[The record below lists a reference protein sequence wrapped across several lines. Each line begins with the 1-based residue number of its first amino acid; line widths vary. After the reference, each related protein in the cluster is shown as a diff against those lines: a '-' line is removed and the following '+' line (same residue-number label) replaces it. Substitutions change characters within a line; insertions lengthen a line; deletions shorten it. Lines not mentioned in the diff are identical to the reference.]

1 MANFFTQTK
10 GRQHGSSKLH
20 WTDWMS
26 YAYLLAGLVVMF
38 GPVLWLVMSS
48 FKTESALSQFP
59 PSFLPYSQKEVVV
72 AGHEKPLPLFS
83 VKDAS
88 GQNRVLAQ
96 VRRIGLMATM
106 VDPAAPETELRVN
119 INERQPVNELKFAS
133 SNYTE
138 LFGKFAFGTYL
149 WNSVFITVVATILTL
164 LFNSMAAFALSK
176 YQFTGQ
182 KTVFV
187 LIIATLMIPPTIILV
202 PAFLVISELH
212 LLNNLWGVILPAV
225 ATPTGVFLLRQYM
238 LTIPDELLEAARMDN
253 ASEWRIYWKII
264 LPLAAPAMA
273 VLAIFSFMWRW
284 NDFLWPLI
292 VLSKSEHFTLQLALN
307 AFQGELNTQWHYL
320 LAMTVITLIPITLV
334 FAFLQKYITTG
345 IASAGVK

>member
-1 MANFFTQTK
+1 MANFLTRTR
-10 GRQHGSSKLH
+10 GRNRLH
-20 WTDWMS
+20 WTDWAS
-26 YAYLLAGLVVMF
+26 YAYLLLGLVVMF

-59 PSFLPYSQKEVVV
+59 PTFLPYSQKTAMV
-72 AGHEKPLPLFS
+72 AGHEQPLPLFR
-83 VKDAS
+83 VKDEQGRS
-88 GQNRVLAQ
+88 RELAQ
-96 VRRIGLMATM
+96 IRRIGIVATM
-106 VDPAAPETELRVN
+106 VDPKQPDTEIRVN
-119 INERQPVNELKFAS
+119 INDRKPVNELKFAGA
-133 SNYTE
+133 NYTE

-149 WNSVFITVVATILTL
+149 WNSVFITVVATLITL
-164 LFNSMAAFALSK
+164 MFNSMAAFALSK
-176 YQFTGQ
+176 YRFTGQ

-202 PAFLVISELH
+202 PQFLVVSGMG
-212 LLNNLWGVILPAV
+212 LLNNPWGVILPAV

-253 ASEWRIYWKII
+253 ASEWRIYWKIV

-284 NDFLWPLI
+284 NEFLWPLI

-307 AFQGELNTQWHYL
+307 SFQGELNTQWHYL
-320 LAMTVITLIPITLV
+320 LAMTVITLIPISLV
-334 FAFLQKYITTG
+334 FTFLQKYIATG
-345 IASAGVK
+345 IAGAGVK

>member
-1 MANFFTQTK
+1 VLNFLLRRR
-10 GRQHGSSKLH
+10 GRSRLH
-20 WTDWMS
+20 WTDWAS
-26 YAYLLAGLVVMF
+26 YAYLLLGLLVMF

-59 PSFLPYSQKEVVV
+59 PTFLPYSQKTAMV
-72 AGHEKPLPLFS
+72 AGHEQPLPLFT
-83 VKDAS
+83 VKDEQGRS
-88 GQNRVLAQ
+88 RELAQ
-96 VRRIGLMATM
+96 VRRIGIVATM
-106 VDPAAPETELRVN
+106 VDPKQPDTEIRVG
-119 INERQPVNELKFAS
+119 INERKPVNELKFAS
-133 SNYTE
+133 GNYTE

-149 WNSVFITVVATILTL
+149 WNSVFITVVATLITL
-164 LFNSMAAFALSK
+164 LINSMAAFALSK

-187 LIIATLMIPPTIILV
+187 MIIATLMIPPTIILV
-202 PAFLVISELH
+202 PAFLVVSGMG

-253 ASEWRIYWKII
+253 ASEWRIYWKIV

-307 AFQGELNTQWHYL
+307 SFQGELNTQWHYL
-320 LAMTVITLIPITLV
+320 LAMTVITLVPITIV
-334 FAFLQKYITTG
+334 FTFLQKYIATG
-345 IASAGVK
+345 IAGAGVK